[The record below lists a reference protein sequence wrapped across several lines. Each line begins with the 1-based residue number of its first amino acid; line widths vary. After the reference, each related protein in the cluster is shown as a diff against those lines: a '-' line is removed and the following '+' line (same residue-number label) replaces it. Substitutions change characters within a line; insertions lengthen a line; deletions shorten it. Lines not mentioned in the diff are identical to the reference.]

1 MTEDGKSSE
10 TLPVWT
16 LPVIRGCRFYL
27 ARVYSLFTVGGSAE
41 SGWRKIVRLRALG
54 MRFNLVDRILEVQP
68 GKVIRTVKYLTMGE
82 EYLADHFPTF
92 PVMPGVLMLQT
103 VVEASAWLWRI
114 TDEFRHS
121 IILLREAKNVKY
133 GQFMEPG
140 RKMIVTAELIEENGD
155 LATFKGK
162 GEADRQQTVSAR
174 ITLGRYNL
182 ADRNPDWRSLDER
195 IVKQFRDEYTLLKG
209 DLAVV

>member
-1 MTEDGKSSE
+1 
-10 TLPVWT
+10 
-16 LPVIRGCRFYL
+16 
-27 ARVYSLFTVGGSAE
+27 
-41 SGWRKIVRLRALG
+41 

-68 GKVIRTVKYLTMGE
+68 GKVIRTAKYLTLGE

-103 VVEASAWLWRI
+103 LVEASTWLWRI
-114 TDEFRHS
+114 SDDFRHS

-155 LATFKGK
+155 LAIFKGK

-195 IVKQFRDEYTLLKG
+195 IVKELRDGYTLLKG
-209 DLAVV
+209 DLAAV